1 MFENSRTP
9 RVFALPPGVDF
20 PRALIDG
27 LVARCEGQPPEAL
40 ARVHLVVNTR
50 RMARRIR
57 ALFDAGPPRLLPRLS
72 LITDLGETG
81 DIARLPVAIPPLRR
95 RRWRFWRWPRRSASL
110 LRRGLGP
117 RSQAGGFFL

>member
-1 MFENSRTP
+1 MFENSPAP

-81 DIARLPVAIPPLRR
+81 DIARLPVAIPPLRQALALENDPVVR
-95 RRWRFWRWPRRSASL
+95 EELAL
-110 LRRGLGP
+110 AIKKLGE
-117 RSQAGGFFL
+117 AG